1 MNLGLFACLLEIQ
14 GRDIFLHTQS
24 LNKYDVGSFESEK
37 NGLQTKNGAFSKN
50 PAVGEFQHP
59 TFIYESLTNT
69 LMDKQVPHNAE
80 TSKPCPPCILL
91 PLKLDLW
98 KNYMTKWPVGD
109 RCIIEI
115 WPEKYEKWGM
125 ATNVIHVVHPDI
137 WSFKNRNLPYLVN
150 AGSSFMTHCADIHIS
165 LLSWFGLIEGFL

>member
-14 GRDIFLHTQS
+14 GLDIFLHTQS

-69 LMDKQVPHNAE
+69 LMDKQVPHNARNVQ
-80 TSKPCPPCILL
+80 TLPPLHL
-91 PLKLDLW
+91 VTPKAGLVKKLHDQV
-98 KNYMTKWPVGD
+98 TC
-109 RCIIEI
+109 R
-115 WPEKYEKWGM
+115 
-125 ATNVIHVVHPDI
+125 
-137 WSFKNRNLPYLVN
+137 
-150 AGSSFMTHCADIHIS
+150 
-165 LLSWFGLIEGFL
+165 